1 MNPVQVLAYLDGS
14 TPRRGATMSTISTR
28 LPSAA
33 TVAET
38 QLEVS
43 RESGV
48 SVARGRV
55 RTPWALVAADVV
67 AGLGTATVFLFLL
80 EPEKWRVAMGGFVLA
95 WPACV
100 AVTGGYARALGVRHP
115 VHARALVAAGGALA
129 ISGLALLAI
138 YPGLVTGDTGNA
150 ARSLLLA
157 AALTPLLS
165 AGSRWVA
172 GLLAAPAPTRVVLAG
187 HADGVRTLFA
197 EARRSS
203 NGQAAA
209 VVPAGICLDGAQT
222 AEALELLDDATD
234 LPVELEPDRL
244 MELVR
249 ALDVDAVVVAPGAGL
264 DHVQLRRWGA
274 LLQDEGV
281 DLLVSPGLRD
291 VATGRLSLGSLGG
304 AQLLR
309 VRPARLSGPTRALKE
324 LTDRAVAALL
334 LVMLAP
340 LLGLLVIMVR
350 RDSPGP
356 ALFRQ
361 TRVGRHGHH
370 FSVLKLR
377 TMCMDADRI
386 VDGLADVNEADRDG
400 VLFKI
405 KKDPRITRVGA
416 KLRKYSLDELPQLV
430 NVVRGEMSLVGPRP
444 ALPSEVAAYHRDLRR
459 RLAVKPG
466 LTGLWQVSGR
476 SDLSWEDTV
485 RLDLKYVDNWSWS
498 LDLAIAARTLQAVLG
513 HRGAY

>member
-1 MNPVQVLAYLDGS
+1 
-14 TPRRGATMSTISTR
+14 MSTISTR

-33 TVAET
+33 TVVEAPI
-38 QLEVS
+38 EVS
-43 RESGV
+43 RESV
-48 SVARGRV
+48 ISRARSRV
-55 RTPWALVAADVV
+55 GMPWALAAADVTG
-67 AGLGTATVFLFLL
+67 ALGTAAVVESL
-80 EPEKWRVAMGGFVLA
+80 VAPA
-95 WPACV
+95 RWPAAAGAFALVWLACV
-100 AVTGGYARALGVRHP
+100 AATGGYARTPGVRHP
-115 VHARALVAAGGALA
+115 VHGNALVAAGAALA
-129 ISGLALLAI
+129 FFGLGLLAVAPGSVEESPAGTAR
-138 YPGLVTGDTGNA
+138 YVLLASVLTPGLSA
-150 ARSLLLA
+150 AF
-157 AALTPLLS
+157 
-165 AGSRWVA
+165 RWTA
-172 GLLAAPAPTRVVLAG
+172 SLLAAPTPARIVLAG
-187 HADGVRTLFA
+187 HAGGVRTLLT
-197 EARRSS
+197 EARRP
-203 NGQAAA
+203 GGRQTP
-209 VVPAGICLDGAQT
+209 VVEPAGICLDGAET
-222 AEALELLDDATD
+222 ADVLELLDEATD

-244 MELVR
+244 MDLVR
-249 ALDVDAVVVAPGAGL
+249 GLDVDAVVVAPGPGL
-264 DHVQLRRWGA
+264 DHVELRRWGA

-304 AQLLR
+304 ARLLR
-309 VRPARLSGPTRALKE
+309 VRPARLSGPTRALKD
-324 LTDRAVAALL
+324 LTDRALAAAL

-340 LLGLLVIMVR
+340 LLGLLVVMVR

-361 TRVGRHGHH
+361 TRVGRDGRH

-377 TMCMDADRI
+377 TMCVDADRI
-386 VDGLADVNEADRDG
+386 VDGLAEVNDADRDG

-405 KKDPRITRVGA
+405 KQDPRITRLGA

-444 ALPSEVAAYHRDLRR
+444 ALPSEVAAYSRDLRR
-459 RLAVKPG
+459 RLVVKPG

-498 LDLAIAARTLQAVLG
+498 LDLAIAARTIQAVLG